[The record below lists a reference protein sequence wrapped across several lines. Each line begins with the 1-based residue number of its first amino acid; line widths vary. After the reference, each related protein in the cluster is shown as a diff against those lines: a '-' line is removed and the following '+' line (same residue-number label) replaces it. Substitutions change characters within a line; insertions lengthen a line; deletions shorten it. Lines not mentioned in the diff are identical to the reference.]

1 MEETFHR
8 LFFCKHSNW
17 KSQIFHP
24 LLHIPLSFVI
34 IKHEL
39 SYFKSNE
46 RNCRMKSSIHTKFF
60 CILLIVSMLALG
72 MYCGEPLPSSPFSC
86 AADSHTATLRVSDGV
101 FNSHIYHEESK
112 LTGLGE
118 FTLARQNPRTVTVM
132 RLNPLLV
139 LLSLTGAFGLTVI
152 FFTILS
158 LQGFCRNQYRLR
170 TLQYIHHK
178 DGKKHYS

>member
-72 MYCGEPLPSSPFSC
+72 MYCGEPLPSSPFPVLRIPTPPRC
-86 AADSHTATLRVSDGV
+86 ACQTEYSTHTSIMKKVSLRD
-101 FNSHIYHEESK
+101 
-112 LTGLGE
+112 
-118 FTLARQNPRTVTVM
+118 LANLR
-132 RLNPLLV
+132 
-139 LLSLTGAFGLTVI
+139 
-152 FFTILS
+152 
-158 LQGFCRNQYRLR
+158 LQGRIRVR
-170 TLQYIHHK
+170 
-178 DGKKHYS
+178 